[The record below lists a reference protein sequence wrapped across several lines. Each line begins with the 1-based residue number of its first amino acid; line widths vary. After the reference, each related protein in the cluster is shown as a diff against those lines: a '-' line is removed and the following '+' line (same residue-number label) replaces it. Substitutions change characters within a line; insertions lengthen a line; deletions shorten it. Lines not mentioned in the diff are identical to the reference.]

1 MTRTATIRERQ
12 SRGTISLR
20 LKGPLV
26 AGPRGERILGRVR
39 RACERGASALVI
51 DLQAVPLIDGG
62 GIGLLL
68 VCRQM
73 ARRRGIQLRVSKARG
88 LVRAML
94 RLSALLGPLQTGREP
109 RPLDRGESGHDIP
122 LLLSA

>member
-1 MTRTATIRERQ
+1 MTRSTTIRERQ
-12 SRGTISLR
+12 SRQTVSLQ

-26 AGPRGERILGRVR
+26 AGPRGDRILGRVR
-39 RACERGASALVI
+39 RACEGGARVVVL

-68 VCRQM
+68 VCRQI
-73 ARRRGIQLRVSKARG
+73 ARRRGVALRVARARG

-94 RLSALLGPLQTGREP
+94 HLSALLGPLQTGREP
-109 RPLDRGESGHDIP
+109 RPLDRGEAGHDIP